1 MVLIARAPVRISFGG
16 GGTDLSAYYRQHG
29 GLVVSTTISTYVY
42 TILTPSGPHGVQ
54 IISADYRAL
63 CQRPTCEDLIWNGDL
78 RLPKAITYY
87 FNLCDGVT
95 IFLASQVPPGT
106 GLGSS
111 GSVAVSMIKALAFWC
126 GLDLGPEQVAEL
138 ACYIEIEKMA
148 MPVGKQDQYAAA
160 FGGLNCIKFS
170 RDGVVVEP
178 LRVGPE
184 TREALERGMMLFFTG
199 TSRHSSTILRRQQ
212 KASQEGDRDTL
223 HRLDAIKELGL
234 EIRAALE
241 GGELEAFG
249 GLLHQSWMEKRQL
262 TEGITNS
269 FLDQCYQVAREHGAL
284 GGKVTGAGGG
294 GFLMLYCPED
304 RQEAVTEALAA
315 LGLQRWP
322 LTLDDQGVQVME
334 ALPGARQHVPNRVP
348 LVMEGTRIVAR

>member
-16 GGTDLSAYYRQHG
+16 GGTDLSAYYRKHG

-42 TILTPSGPHGVQ
+42 TILTPGGPHGVQ

-63 CQRPTCEDLIWNGDL
+63 SQRPTCEDLIWNGDL

-148 MPVGKQDQYAAA
+148 MPVGR
-160 FGGLNCIKFS
+160 IS
-170 RDGVVVEP
+170 
-178 LRVGPE
+178 
-184 TREALERGMMLFFTG
+184 TRR
-199 TSRHSSTILRRQQ
+199 
-212 KASQEGDRDTL
+212 
-223 HRLDAIKELGL
+223 
-234 EIRAALE
+234 
-241 GGELEAFG
+241 
-249 GLLHQSWMEKRQL
+249 
-262 TEGITNS
+262 
-269 FLDQCYQVAREHGAL
+269 
-284 GGKVTGAGGG
+284 
-294 GFLMLYCPED
+294 
-304 RQEAVTEALAA
+304 
-315 LGLQRWP
+315 
-322 LTLDDQGVQVME
+322 
-334 ALPGARQHVPNRVP
+334 P
-348 LVMEGTRIVAR
+348 LVALTALNSPAMVWSLNHCG